1 MQPRIS
7 LSSAKSL
14 SLIIVLQLTVCIA
27 DVRIFDAGSA
37 GTTAKL
43 KNKRTKNEQ
52 MLTDVR
58 LPGQLIVSDQ
68 MLIASPSCPYFGNT
82 FVICRLVDSTGF
94 QFPFPWSNMPNRV
107 GT

>member
-1 MQPRIS
+1 LIDDYKKLENNKTKSDCIS
-7 LSSAKSL
+7 SWH
-14 SLIIVLQLTVCIA
+14 ITVCIA
-27 DVRIFDAGSA
+27 EVRVFDAGSA

-68 MLIASPSCPYFGNT
+68 MLIASPSSPYFGNT
-82 FVICRLVDSTGF
+82 FVICPACRLDCFSISFTLE
-94 QFPFPWSNMPNRV
+94 
-107 GT
+107 